1 MKGVSMR
8 KKAHEIIWFYV
19 FEHLMIN
26 AGWVQTIVPNWTS
39 VAISC
44 FNNFIIWEKT
54 LYRTRDLCT
63 KPSVWN
69 YLFCS
74 LVRLFNC
81 SGNFDVER
89 WSSRSKARW
98 YISLKILADRLI
110 DSYRAQNAFEDAFLS
125 QPEVLFRD
133 FWGFDPQNMIFQGYD
148 PPLGDESRMGW
159 KKSRLTKWST
169 SL

>member
-8 KKAHEIIWFYV
+8 KKTHEIIWFYV

-98 YISLKILADRLI
+98 YISLKYLLIGWSILTELRMLLKTLFWAN
-110 DSYRAQNAFEDAFLS
+110 QKFFWGTFEDLIHKIW
-125 QPEVLFRD
+125 
-133 FWGFDPQNMIFQGYD
+133 FWKY
-148 PPLGDESRMGW
+148 ESKMGW